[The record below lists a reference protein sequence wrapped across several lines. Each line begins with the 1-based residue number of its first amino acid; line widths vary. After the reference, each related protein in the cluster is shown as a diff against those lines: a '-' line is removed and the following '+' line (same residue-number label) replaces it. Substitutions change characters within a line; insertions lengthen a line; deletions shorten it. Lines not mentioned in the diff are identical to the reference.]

1 MIKEKLR
8 KDFKVVTDSFFKNYM
23 SLNPT
28 KCPYMCLGKNKEND
42 TFNFEISIKNISIKN
57 SKVEAILGLAIDNKL
72 SFNNHG
78 RKICRKASQNLCTF
92 KNIKFRLETRKKFF

>member
-1 MIKEKLR
+1 MVKTRKMIHLTLK
-8 KDFKVVTDSFFKNYM
+8 
-23 SLNPT
+23 
-28 KCPYMCLGKNKEND
+28 
-42 TFNFEISIKNISIKN
+42 ISIKNISIKN

>member
-1 MIKEKLR
+1 MTRSLKIIWAWIQQNAPTCALVKTRKMIHLTLK
-8 KDFKVVTDSFFKNYM
+8 
-23 SLNPT
+23 
-28 KCPYMCLGKNKEND
+28 
-42 TFNFEISIKNISIKN
+42 ISIKN
-57 SKVEAILGLAIDNKL
+57 SKEEAILGLAIDNKL